1 MSTDF
6 ERETVE
12 LADRYMAGMLS
23 RRAFVT
29 KLIAL
34 GLAPSIVGA
43 IVAACGGSTSSP
55 SQAVAVPSQPAAAT
69 LAPTVAPVASAV
81 ASVAAAPS
89 AADLKGNV
97 RFMIGPW
104 SKNDVDVHNAIA
116 KTFQA
121 VHPNVTFEFKLFNWT
136 TATAEVSTSLQAGDH
151 DVYYF
156 GEGGYFA
163 RAAQQTDGFED
174 LGSRINDPAWAA
186 EKAKYLYWDRVEAK
200 HQKLIGVP
208 LNWHVE
214 DALFVNM
221 DMVRAAGFDEHFVDS
236 WDNFA
241 ACIKKM
247 TKGTDTYGLG
257 IGIQLGGF
265 AEWYQIARANGG
277 QYLSDDLKSP
287 AINTPDVVDATVRWA
302 DLFKQ
307 GIAPP
312 LGTYSYDTAPA
323 AWGAGK
329 LAIYS
334 SDLATTTTIP
344 NPVPFDWLLLPYPP
358 GSKTQVNFNDLGFY
372 AMGANTPDKDLAWEV
387 IKWWTNSDSDA
398 YWADRSGTY
407 PSRVDA
413 VAHGYGTVGVKQLST
428 AFPLFSKFSCGPE
441 PFAAWSTIEDQAEA
455 QIQDCYSGKTTPAE
469 AVANVEKIVK
479 QEAKV

>member
-1 MSTDF
+1 MNRDL
-6 ERETVE
+6 ERKTTEVADQY
-12 LADRYMAGMLS
+12 LAGRMS
-23 RRAFVT
+23 RRTFVT
-29 KLIAL
+29 RLLAL
-34 GLAPSIVGA
+34 GLAPGA
-43 IVAACGGSTSSP
+43 IGAILAACGSSSSP
-55 SQAVAVPSQPAAAT
+55 SASAAAAASA
-69 LAPTVAPVASAV
+69 APSTGASPASSAASSAV
-81 ASVAAAPS
+81 AAASPS
-89 AADLKGNV
+89 PLDLKGNV

-116 KTFQA
+116 KTFNA
-121 VHPNVTFEFKLFNWT
+121 VYPNVTFDFKLFNWT
-136 TATAEVSTSLQAGDH
+136 TATAEVTTSLQAGDH
-151 DVYYF
+151 DIYYF

-163 RAAQQTDGFED
+163 RAQQADGFED

-200 HQKLIGVP
+200 KQKLIGVP

-236 WDNFA
+236 WDTFA
-241 ACIKKM
+241 ACVKKM

-287 AINTPDVVDATVRWA
+287 AINTPDVVDATARWA

-307 GIAPP
+307 GVAPP
-312 LGTYSYDTAPA
+312 LGTYTYDTAPA

-329 LAIYS
+329 MAIYS

-372 AMGANTPDKDLAWEV
+372 AMGSKTPDKDLAWEV

-407 PSRVDA
+407 PSRKDA
-413 VAHGYGTVGVKQLST
+413 VDHGYGQVGVKQLST
-428 AFPLFSKFSCGPE
+428 AFPLFSKYSCGPE
-441 PFAAWSTIEDQAEA
+441 PFAAWSSIEDQAEA
-455 QIQDCYSGKTTPAE
+455 QIQDCYGGKISAAD

>member
-6 ERETVE
+6 ERETVQ
-12 LADRYMAGMLS
+12 LADKYMAGVLS
-23 RRAFVT
+23 RRAFVL
-29 KLIAL
+29 KLLAL
-34 GLAPSIVGA
+34 GLAPSVVGA
-43 IVAACGGSTSSP
+43 IVAACGGSSTP
-55 SQAVAVPSQPAAAT
+55 SPAAAT
-69 LAPTVAPVASAV
+69 PTQAAPTAGLTAAPVPSAV
-81 ASVAAAPS
+81 ASPS
-89 AADLKGNV
+89 PIPSPSPLDLKGNV

-104 SKNDVDVHNAIA
+104 SKNDADVHNAIA

-136 TATAEVSTSLQAGDH
+136 TATAEVNTSLQAGDH

-163 RAAQQTDGFED
+163 RAQQASGFED
-174 LGSRINDPAWAA
+174 LGSRINDPALAA
-186 EKAKYLYWDRVEAK
+186 EKAKYLYWDRIEAK

-221 DMVRAAGFDEHFVDS
+221 DLVRAAGYDEHFVDS
-236 WDNFA
+236 WDTFA
-241 ACIKKM
+241 ACVKKM

-287 AINTPDVVDATVRWA
+287 AINIPDVVDATARWA

-329 LAIYS
+329 LATYS

-372 AMGANTPDKDLAWEV
+372 AMSSKTPDKDLAWEV

-407 PSRVDA
+407 PSRTDA

-428 AFPLFSKFSCGPE
+428 AFPLFSKYSCGPE

-455 QIQDCYSGKTTPAE
+455 LIQDCYSGKSTAAE
-469 AVANVEKIVK
+469 AVANVEKVVK

>member
-1 MSTDF
+1 MSGTPD
-6 ERETVE
+6 RQVDQ
-12 LADRYMAGMLS
+12 LADLYVTGRMS
-23 RRAFVT
+23 RRAFISR
-29 KLIAL
+29 LLAL
-34 GLAPSIVGA
+34 GLSTSAAGAVLAACAKAATSAAPS
-43 IVAACGGSTSSP
+43 
-55 SQAVAVPSQPAAAT
+55 
-69 LAPTVAPVASAV
+69 ASAV
-81 ASVAAAPS
+81 AASQAASVAS
-89 AADLKGNV
+89 AGTSSSLPTGLKGNI
-97 RFMIGPW
+97 RFLIGPW
-104 SKNDVDVHNAIA
+104 TDKEVQHHQVI
-116 KTFQA
+116 QA
-121 VHPNVTFEFKLFNWT
+121 AFNQLNPDVTFTYKLFDW
-136 TATAEVSTSLQAGDH
+136 ATGAVEITNSLASGAHDIFYIEDH
-151 DVYYF
+151 DWIA
-156 GEGGYFA
+156 FA
-163 RAAQQTDGFED
+163 DRLED
-174 LGSRINDPAWAA
+174 LTPRINDPAWAS

-200 HQKLIGVP
+200 KQKLIGVP

-236 WDNFA
+236 WDTFA
-241 ACIKKM
+241 ACVKKM

-287 AINTPDVVDATVRWA
+287 AINTKDVVDATARWA

-312 LGTYSYDTAPA
+312 LGTYTYDTAPA

-329 LAIYS
+329 MAIYS

-372 AMGANTPDKDLAWEV
+372 AMGSKTPDKDLAWEV

-407 PSRVDA
+407 PSRKDA
-413 VAHGYGTVGVKQLST
+413 VDHGYGQVGVKQLST
-428 AFPLFSKFSCGPE
+428 AFPLFSKYSCGPE

-455 QIQDCYSGKTTPAE
+455 QIQDCYGGKISAAD

>member
-1 MSTDF
+1 MSTDLGPRAL
-6 ERETVE
+6 ERRTAE
-12 LADRYMAGMLS
+12 LADSYIAGTMS

-29 KLIAL
+29 RLLAI
-34 GLAPSIVGA
+34 GLAPSVVGA
-43 IVAACGGSTSSP
+43 ILAACGGAASPSAAPPSTGASGPPSSAPQSSSP
-55 SQAVAVPSQPAAAT
+55 SPK
-69 LAPTVAPVASAV
+69 
-81 ASVAAAPS
+81 
-89 AADLKGNV
+89 DLKGNV
-97 RFMIGPW
+97 RFLIGPW
-104 SKNDVDVHNAIA
+104 SKNDVEVHNHIA
-116 KTFQA
+116 DTFKA
-121 VHPNVTFEFKLFNWT
+121 LYPNVTFEFKLFNWT
-136 TATAEVSTSLQAGDH
+136 TSATEVNTSLQAGDH

-156 GEGGYFA
+156 GEAVYFL
-163 RAAQQTDGFED
+163 RAQQPDGFED
-174 LGSRINDPAWAA
+174 LTSRINDPAWAA
-186 EKAKYLYWDRVEAK
+186 EKAKYVYWDRIEAK

-221 DMVRAAGFDEHFVDS
+221 DMVRAAGYDEHFVDT
-236 WDNFA
+236 WDTFA
-241 ACIKKM
+241 ACVKKM
-247 TKGTDTYGLG
+247 TKGTETYGLG

-287 AINTPDVVDATVRWA
+287 AINTPEVVDATTKWA
-302 DLFKQ
+302 ELFKQ

-312 LGTYSYDTAPA
+312 LGTYTYDTAPA

-329 LAIYS
+329 MAIYS

-344 NPVPFDWLLLPYPP
+344 SPVPFDWLLLPYPP
-358 GSKTQVNFNDLGFY
+358 GSKSQVNFNDLGFY
-372 AMGANTPDKDLAWEV
+372 AMGSKTPDKDLAWEV

-413 VAHGYGTVGVKQLST
+413 VDHGYGTAGVKQLGT
-428 AFPLFSKFSCGPE
+428 AFPLFQKYSCGPE

-455 QIQDCYSGKTTPAE
+455 QIQDCYAGKQSAAN